1 MTCRTPG
8 NSISIVTV
16 ASSTWTGD
24 SLTQRRD
31 AEHEPVTL
39 PMLPGGRSAAGQQAD
54 DLREPALDAAPCLG
68 AAELVRN
75 ADDDDGRRHADRMQ
89 RIDRLGKGPGP
100 SPV

>member
-31 AEHEPVTL
+31 AENEPVTIPAL
-39 PMLPGGRSAAGQQAD
+39 AAGPAAARQKVD
-54 DLREPALDAAPCLG
+54 DLRETGLNATSGLC
-68 AAELVRN
+68 AAELMWN
-75 ADDDDGRRHADRMQ
+75 ANDDGRGH
-89 RIDRLGKGPGP
+89 GN
-100 SPV
+100 